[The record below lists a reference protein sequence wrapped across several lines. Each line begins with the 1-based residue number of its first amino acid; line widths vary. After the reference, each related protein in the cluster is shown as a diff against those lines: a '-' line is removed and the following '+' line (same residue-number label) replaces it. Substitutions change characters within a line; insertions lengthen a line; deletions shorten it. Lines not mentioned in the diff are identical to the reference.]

1 MLKNSYFLKY
11 LIVGTGRC
19 GTVYMSRLLTSL
31 NIMCGHES
39 VFTPSGLDFAE
50 IILKRIHPCKLSWV
64 SKDDIRTNKQDDSWF
79 NPKIFVADSSLY
91 SAPFLNEKIL
101 KNTKILHLVRNP
113 IKVVSSFF
121 LDTNVFSDLNIG
133 ECPHRKFIFEKLPE
147 LFSIKNSIERCVY
160 YFNTWNNMIL
170 KRNLMIHQVE
180 KGLDKN
186 LCDFLCIEKPQI
198 YFDDKKINT
207 FKKNNNIIK
216 ISDIPDGKLKK
227 EFLIL
232 SEQLGYNLNYKNDI
246 LL

>member
-1 MLKNSYFLKY
+1 MLKNIYNLKY

-19 GTVYMSRLLTSL
+19 GTVHMSRLLTSL
-31 NIMCGHES
+31 DIMCGHES
-39 VFTPSGLDFAE
+39 VFNYRGINYARLVLQGIE
-50 IILKRIHPCKLSWV
+50 PCKLSLI
-64 SKDDIRTNKQDDSWF
+64 SKINMKQYDNWFDS
-79 NPKIFVADSSLY
+79 NTIKADSSLY

-101 KNTKILHLVRNP
+101 KDTKILHLVRNP

-147 LFSIKNSIERCVY
+147 LFSINNSIERCVY

-216 ISDIPDGKLKK
+216 ISDIPDGELKK

-232 SEQLGYNLNYKNDI
+232 SEKLGYNLNYKNDI